1 MILYTY
7 IEGGKTMG
15 LFSRKEICCIC
26 NQEKGKRK
34 IADGW
39 SCQSCLKRTRH
50 FIDVQIPLKKMTRA
64 MILEAMER
72 AKENEKI
79 AETFNPTKTVGK
91 YFQVDEEKK
100 LWRITNLSSDSIIYK
115 FSDILEYELIEDGN
129 SITKGGVGSAVAGGV
144 LFGATGAVVGG
155 VTGKKTTQD
164 IVKRLEIKITMNDM
178 EHPTE
183 YIHFLLMEQK
193 KSSIIYRNAIGSA
206 EQVLSLLALIVKDNE
221 LSRGIQQQ
229 NTVSSADEIL
239 KYKNLLDQGI
249 ITQEEF
255 EAKKKQLLE
264 L

>member
-1 MILYTY
+1 
-7 IEGGKTMG
+7 MG
-15 LFSRKEICCIC
+15 LFSRKEICCVC

-39 SCQSCLKRTRH
+39 VCKSCLRRTFH
-50 FIDVQIPLKKMTRA
+50 FRDINVPLKERTKNM
-64 MILEAMER
+64 MLEAVEK
-72 AKENEKI
+72 AEENERI
-79 AETFNPTKTVGK
+79 AESFNPTKTVGK
-91 YFQVDEEKK
+91 YFQVDEQKK
-100 LWRITNLSSDSIIYK
+100 LWRITNLSKNSKIYK

-129 SITKGGVGSAVAGGV
+129 SITKGGVGSAIVGGV

-164 IVKRLEIKITMNDM
+164 IVKRLEIKITMNNM

-183 YIHFLLMEQK
+183 YIHFLLLEQK
-193 KSSIIYRNAIGSA
+193 RSSINYRAAIGSA
-206 EQVLSLLALIVKDNE
+206 EQVLSILALIVKDNE

>member
-1 MILYTY
+1 
-7 IEGGKTMG
+7 MG
-15 LFSRKEICCIC
+15 LFSKKEICCIC

-39 SCQSCLKRTRH
+39 VCQSCLSKSLFYRDINVPRKKQTR
-50 FIDVQIPLKKMTRA
+50 DD
-64 MILEAMER
+64 ILTALSEAE
-72 AKENEKI
+72 ENEKL
-79 AETFNPTKTVGK
+79 AKTFNPTKTVGK
-91 YFQVDEEKK
+91 YFQVDEKKK
-100 LWRITNLSSDSIIYK
+100 LWCIPRASKNDKIYK

-164 IVKRLEIKITMNDM
+164 IVKRLEIKITMNSM
-178 EHPTE
+178 EHPVE
-183 YIHFLLMEQK
+183 YITFLLLEQK
-193 KSSIIYRNAIGSA
+193 RSSINYRAAIGSA
-206 EQVLSLLALIVKDNE
+206 EQVLSILALIVKDNE

-255 EAKKKQLLE
+255 EAKKQQLLD

>member
-15 LFSRKEICCIC
+15 LFSRKDICCVC
-26 NQEKGKRK
+26 NQERGKEK
-34 IADGW
+34 ISDGW
-39 SCQSCLKRTRH
+39 VCKSCLRKTV
-50 FIDVQIPLKKMTRA
+50 FYDDINIPLKRKTKNDLLIA
-64 MILEAMER
+64 L
-72 AKENEKI
+72 AKAEENERLV
-79 AETFNPTKTVGK
+79 ETFNPTKTIGK
-91 YFQVDEEKK
+91 YFQVDEGKK
-100 LWRITNLSSDSIIYK
+100 LWSIPKYSRNNKIYK

-129 SITKGGVGSAVAGGV
+129 SITKGGVGSVIAGGV

-155 VTGKKTTQD
+155 VTGKKTTQG
-164 IVKRLEIKITMNDM
+164 IVKRLEIKITMNNM

-183 YIHFLLMEQK
+183 YINFLMMEQK

-206 EQVLSLLALIVKDNE
+206 EQVLSILALIVKDNE

-255 EAKKKQLLE
+255 EAKKQQLLD